1 MRAGPAHT
9 RTLSRAP
16 PDRAFGLWQVTPTR
30 TIRTR
35 RSTTMPSSMEN
46 IDENLRDPPEKKL
59 TENFEAAPREIMLDE
74 GSHCPS
80 RQEYPHFRP
89 LSHRPPDF
97 CRGTDCRGAGQQG
110 AVGRVARRSGH
121 GGVLAARACR
131 CCRSVARPLAWP
143 AARDLR
149 GAAGRALTSRAR
161 TLGTPSSSVACSPR
175 RSCSPTR
182 SFSRTWPAISCASRN
197 RSIRRSRGSA
207 STISS
212 PTMLSN
218 RPATQ
223 AQGAA
228 QHAPNA

>member
-1 MRAGPAHT
+1 MPAHT

-16 PDRAFGLWQVTPTR
+16 PHRAFGLGQFTPTR

-46 IDENLRDPPEKKL
+46 IDENLRDPPEKIL
-59 TENFEAAPREIMLDE
+59 TENFEGASREIMLDE

-80 RQEYPHFRP
+80 RQGYPHFRL
-89 LSHRPPDF
+89 LSHRPPEF

-149 GAAGRALTSRAR
+149 GAAGRAVTSRAR
-161 TLGTPSSSVACSPR
+161 TLGTPSSLAAFSPR

-212 PTMLSN
+212 PTRLSN

-228 QHAPNA
+228 QHAPDA